1 MILVTGGTGFLGSEL
16 LKQLTDNGLVVRAL
30 RREKSTIPDLIKNID
45 AIEWFTAD
53 INDLSNLEDAFEG
66 ISQVYHCA
74 AFVSFNPKHKKKM
87 FHVNIDGT
95 SNIVNLCTD
104 RNCRLVHV
112 SSVAALGDA
121 KKGKKITE
129 RDFWE
134 YDSKAHAYG
143 LSKYEGEMEVWRG
156 ITEGLNAVIVNPS
169 VIIGKNA
176 GFEGSGAIFKLVKG
190 GFPFYTNGATG
201 LVDVED
207 VAKAMILLMDG
218 EATGERFIIS
228 SSDYQYK
235 DLFTEIANGFSVKP
249 PSKEAKP
256 WMLGIAW
263 RALKFFSLF
272 TSAEPS
278 ITKDAAQSST
288 VHSYYDNSKII
299 AQTGIA
305 FKPVAQSIK
314 EITQYLK

>member
-16 LKQLTDNGLVVRAL
+16 LKQLTDKGLAVRAL
-30 RREKSTIPDLIKNID
+30 KREKSVIPSLIKNITL
-45 AIEWFTAD
+45 IEWFTAD
-53 INDLSNLEDAFEG
+53 INNLSDLEEAFEG
-66 ISQVYHCA
+66 ITEVYHCA
-74 AFVSFNPKHKKKM
+74 AFVSFNPKDKKKL

-95 SNIVNLCTD
+95 SNIVNLCAEN
-104 RNCRLVHV
+104 NCRLLHV

-121 KKGKKITE
+121 KKEKKITE
-129 RDFWE
+129 KDFWE

-156 ITEGLNAVIVNPS
+156 ITEGLDAVIVNPS

-190 GFPFYTNGATG
+190 GFPFYTDGATG

-207 VAKAMILLMDG
+207 VAKSMILLMD
-218 EATGERFIIS
+218 AKVTAERYIIS
-228 SSDYQYK
+228 SDDYHYK
-235 DLFTEIANGFSVKP
+235 DLFTEIAEGFSVKAP
-249 PSKEAKP
+249 TKEAKP

-272 TSAEPS
+272 TGSEPS
-278 ITKDAAQSST
+278 ITKDAAKSST
-288 VHSYYDNSKII
+288 VLSYYDNSKII
-299 AQTGIA
+299 KETGLK
-305 FKPVAQSIK
+305 FKPVAESIK
-314 EITQYLK
+314 EITQHLK